1 MYYSTI
7 CLAWG
12 LKKVIFVNFC
22 KHICICVG
30 VCYVQGKNCRDK
42 KIYILHD
49 CLSMSRPGGRK
60 NEYLLVQNKCVKKK
74 VKNEKK
80 EK

>member
-1 MYYSTI
+1 MYTS
-7 CLAWG
+7 AN
-12 LKKVIFVNFC
+12 IFVFVWGSV
-22 KHICICVG
+22 KYKVKIAG
-30 VCYVQGKNCRDK
+30 DK